1 MMNSDLEGVGD
12 RNILDP
18 HFLIVA
24 GEASGDLHGEKLVQS
39 LLDIYPKA
47 RFTGMGGSRMRGA
60 GVDIIFGI
68 ERMGAVGL
76 VEIFFDFGH
85 YFGVYRTLMKEIA
98 SRKFT
103 AVILIDYPTLNLRLA
118 KQSRKYDCPV
128 YYFISPQVWAWRK
141 GRIKD
146 IRKSVHKMFVI
157 LPFEKEIYREA
168 GVDAEFLGH
177 PFIEMV
183 HPTRTREESLEK
195 FHLDSN
201 IKTVGLFPGSRMNEV
216 TSLLDEML
224 RAAEKIKKELGSC
237 QFLLP
242 VAESIDTA
250 FIQQKLGSTLLDIK
264 LVQGETYDVMNTCDT
279 LIIASGSATLE
290 AGIIGCPMVIVY
302 KLSPL
307 TYWLALMLIN
317 TPYYGL
323 VNIVAGE
330 GVAPELIQDK
340 ANADN
345 IAAETLK
352 LLMNP
357 EHCQEVR
364 DRLLLVR
371 KNLGSP
377 GVMKAVATSM
387 ADSLS
392 KIIPNEKISL

>member
-1 MMNSDLEGVGD
+1 MVNSDLEGVRD

-24 GEASGDLHGEKLVQS
+24 GEASGDLHGEKLIQS

-47 RFTGMGGSRMRGA
+47 RFTGMGGARMRAA
-60 GVDIIFGI
+60 GVDILFGI

-76 VEIFFDFGH
+76 VEIFSDFGH

-98 SRKFT
+98 LRKYT

-183 HPTRTREESLEK
+183 HPTRTREENLVK
-195 FHLDSN
+195 FSLDSN
-201 IKTVGLFPGSRMNEV
+201 IKIVGLFPGSRMNEV
-216 TSLLDEML
+216 NSLLDEML

-250 FIQQKLGSTLLDIK
+250 LIQQKLGSNLLDIK

-323 VNIVAGE
+323 INIVAGE
-330 GVAPELIQDK
+330 GVVPELIQSK

-352 LLMNP
+352 LLKNP
-357 EHCQEVR
+357 KHCQEVR

-371 KNLGSP
+371 KNLGNP
-377 GVMKAVATSM
+377 GVMKAVATSI

-392 KIIPNEKISL
+392 KITPHEKISL

>member
-1 MMNSDLEGVGD
+1 
-12 RNILDP
+12 
-18 HFLIVA
+18 
-24 GEASGDLHGEKLVQS
+24 
-39 LLDIYPKA
+39 
-47 RFTGMGGSRMRGA
+47 
-60 GVDIIFGI
+60 
-68 ERMGAVGL
+68 
-76 VEIFFDFGH
+76 
-85 YFGVYRTLMKEIA
+85 
-98 SRKFT
+98 
-103 AVILIDYPTLNLRLA
+103 
-118 KQSRKYDCPV
+118 
-128 YYFISPQVWAWRK
+128 
-141 GRIKD
+141 
-146 IRKSVHKMFVI
+146 MFVI
-157 LPFEKEIYREA
+157 LPFEEQMYREA

-183 HPTRTREESLEK
+183 HPTRTREESLVK
-195 FHLDSN
+195 FSLDSN
-201 IKTVGLFPGSRMNEV
+201 IKTVGLLPGSRMNEV

-250 FIQQKLGSTLLDIK
+250 LIQQKLGSNQLDIK
-264 LVQGETYDVMNTCDT
+264 LVHGETYDVMNTCDS

-330 GVAPELIQDK
+330 GVAPELIQGK

-352 LLMNP
+352 LLKNP

-364 DRLLLVR
+364 ERLLLVR

-377 GVMKAVATSM
+377 GVMKAVASSM

-392 KIIPNEKISL
+392 KITPHEKISI